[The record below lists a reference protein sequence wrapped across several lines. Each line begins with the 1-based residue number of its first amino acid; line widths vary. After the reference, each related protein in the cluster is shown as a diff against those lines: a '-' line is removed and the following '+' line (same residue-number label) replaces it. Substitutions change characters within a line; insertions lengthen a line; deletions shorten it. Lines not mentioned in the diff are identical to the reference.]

1 MNKFKISQIQF
12 QAADTPNLNAQLLKK
27 YFLKTKIFKPDLIC
41 TPECSNIITNDKK
54 YLFNQSTFQKDCPL
68 IFEAKEFAKLHSVNI
83 HLGSLLLKIEGK
95 KKLVNRSLLI
105 DREGKIKAS
114 YDKIHLFDVDIDKV
128 ETHRESNSFLKG
140 TKMVISSIS
149 GVKVGFT
156 ICYDLRFPL
165 LYRQLAKKGAQII
178 LIPAAF
184 TVPTGIAHWETLIRA
199 RAIENS
205 VFISAT
211 NMCGIHHSGR
221 KTYGYSIFCDPWGKI
236 VNKCSTKPKI
246 LNTIINLDMIEKVRK
261 KTMDRFSKR

>member
-1 MNKFKISQIQF
+1 VKI
-12 QAADTPNLNAQLLKK
+12 
-27 YFLKTKIFKPDLIC
+27 
-41 TPECSNIITNDKK
+41 
-54 YLFNQSTFQKDCPL
+54 
-68 IFEAKEFAKLHSVNI
+68 
-83 HLGSLLLKIEGK
+83 
-95 KKLVNRSLLI
+95 
-105 DREGKIKAS
+105 
-114 YDKIHLFDVDIDKV
+114 
-128 ETHRESNSFLKG
+128 
-140 TKMVISSIS
+140 
-149 GVKVGFT
+149 GFT

-221 KTYGYSIFCDPWGKI
+221 KTYGHSIFCDPWGKI

-261 KTMDRFSKR
+261 KIPSIYNS

>member
-27 YFLKTKIFKPDLIC
+27 YFIKTKKFKPNLIC

-114 YDKIHLFDVDIDKV
+114 YDKIHLFDVDIYKV

-140 TKMVISSIS
+140 TKIVISSIS
-149 GVKVGFT
+149 GVKIGFT

-221 KTYGYSIFCDPWGKI
+221 KTYGHSILCDPWGKI
-236 VNKCSTKPKI
+236 LKKCSTKPKI
-246 LNTIINLDMIEKVRK
+246 LNTVINLDMIEKVRK
-261 KTMDRFSKR
+261 KIPSIYNS

>member
-12 QAADTPNLNAQLLKK
+12 QAEDTPNLNAQLLKK
-27 YFLKTKIFKPDLIC
+27 YFIKTKKFKPDLIC

-114 YDKIHLFDVDIDKV
+114 YDKIHLFDVDINKV

-149 GVKVGFT
+149 GVKIGFT

-184 TVPTGIAHWETLIRA
+184 TIPTGIAHWETLIRA

-221 KTYGYSIFCDPWGKI
+221 KTYGHSIFCDPWGKI
-236 VNKCSTKPKI
+236 LNKCSTKPKI

-261 KTMDRFSKR
+261 KIPSIYNS

>member
-12 QAADTPNLNAQLLKK
+12 QAGDTPNLNAQLLKK
-27 YFLKTKIFKPDLIC
+27 YFIKTKKFKPDLIC

-114 YDKIHLFDVDIDKV
+114 YDKIHLFDVDINKV

-149 GVKVGFT
+149 GVKIGFT

-184 TVPTGIAHWETLIRA
+184 TVPTGVAHWETLIRA

-211 NMCGIHHSGR
+211 NMCGIHHSDR
-221 KTYGYSIFCDPWGKI
+221 KTFGHSILCDPWGKI
-236 VNKCSTKPKI
+236 LKKCSTKPKI

-261 KTMDRFSKR
+261 KIPSIYNS

>member
-12 QAADTPNLNAQLLKK
+12 EAKDTPKENADLLNTLFEKTLK
-27 YFLKTKIFKPDLIC
+27 YKPDLIC

-140 TKMVISSIS
+140 KKMVISSIS
-149 GVKVGFT
+149 GVKIGFT

-184 TVPTGIAHWETLIRA
+184 TIPTGKAHWETLIRA

-221 KTYGYSIFCDPWGKI
+221 KTYGHSILCNPWGKI
-236 VNKCSTKPKI
+236 LKKCSTKPKI
-246 LNTIINLDMIEKVRK
+246 LNTVINLDMIERVRK
-261 KTMDRFSKR
+261 KIPSIYNS

>member
-1 MNKFKISQIQF
+1 MKQK
-12 QAADTPNLNAQLLKK
+12 NLLN
-27 YFLKTKIFKPDLIC
+27 
-41 TPECSNIITNDKK
+41 
-54 YLFNQSTFQKDCPL
+54 
-68 IFEAKEFAKLHSVNI
+68 LHSVNI

-105 DREGKIKAS
+105 DRQGKIIAS

-140 TKMVISSIS
+140 TKIVISSIS
-149 GVKVGFT
+149 GVKIGFT

-205 VFISAT
+205 VFICAT

-221 KTYGYSIFCDPWGKI
+221 KTYGHSIFCDPWGKI

-246 LNTIINLDMIEKVRK
+246 LNTIINLDMIETVRK
-261 KTMDRFSKR
+261 KIPSIYNS

>member
-54 YLFNQSTFQKDCPL
+54 YLYNHSTFQKDCPL
-68 IFEAKEFAKLHSVNI
+68 IFEAKEFAKLHGVNI
-83 HLGSLLLKIEGK
+83 HLGSLLLKIIGK

-105 DREGKIKAS
+105 GRQGKIIAS
-114 YDKIHLFDVDIDKV
+114 YDKIHLFDVNIDKI
-128 ETHRESNSFLKG
+128 ETHRESNSFVKG
-140 TKMVISSIS
+140 SKMVISSIS
-149 GVKVGFT
+149 GVKIGFT

-221 KTYGYSIFCDPWGKI
+221 KTYGHSIFCDPWGKI

-246 LNTIINLDMIEKVRK
+246 LNTIINLDMIENVRK
-261 KTMDRFSKR
+261 KIPSIYNS

>member
-12 QAADTPNLNAQLLKK
+12 QAADTPNLNAQLLYK
-27 YFLKTKIFKPDLIC
+27 YFLKTKKFKPDLIC

-54 YLFNQSTFQKDCPL
+54 YLFNHSTFQKDCPL

-95 KKLVNRSLLI
+95 KKLVNRSILI
-105 DREGKIKAS
+105 DRKGKIKAS
-114 YDKIHLFDVDIDKV
+114 YDKIHLFDVDINKV

-149 GVKVGFT
+149 GVKIGFT

-184 TVPTGIAHWETLIRA
+184 TVPTGKAHWETLIRA

-221 KTYGYSIFCDPWGKI
+221 KTYGHSILCDPWGKI
-236 VNKCSTKPKI
+236 LKKCSTKPKI
-246 LNTIINLDMIEKVRK
+246 LNTVINLDMIEKVRK
-261 KTMDRFSKR
+261 KIPSIYNS

>member
-114 YDKIHLFDVDIDKV
+114 YDKIHLFDVDINKV

-149 GVKVGFT
+149 GVKIGFT

-221 KTYGYSIFCDPWGKI
+221 KTYGHSILCDPWGKI
-236 VNKCSTKPKI
+236 LKKCLIKPKI

-261 KTMDRFSKR
+261 KIPSIYNS

>member
-54 YLFNQSTFQKDCPL
+54 YLFNNSTFQKDCPL

-105 DREGKIKAS
+105 DRRGKIKAS
-114 YDKIHLFDVDIDKV
+114 YDKIHLFDVNIDKI
-128 ETHRESNSFLKG
+128 ETHCESNSFLKG
-140 TKMVISSIS
+140 TKIVISSIS
-149 GVKVGFT
+149 GVKIGFT

-221 KTYGYSIFCDPWGKI
+221 KTYGHSILCDPWGKI
-236 VNKCSTKPKI
+236 LKKCSTKPKI
-246 LNTIINLDMIEKVRK
+246 LNTVINLDMIEKVRK
-261 KTMDRFSKR
+261 KIPSIYNS

>member
-54 YLFNQSTFQKDCPL
+54 YLFNHSTFQKDCPL

-149 GVKVGFT
+149 GVKIGFT

-184 TVPTGIAHWETLIRA
+184 TVPTGKAHWETLIRA

-221 KTYGYSIFCDPWGKI
+221 KTYGHSILCDPWGKI
-236 VNKCSTKPKI
+236 LKKCLTKPKI
-246 LNTIINLDMIEKVRK
+246 LNTVINLDMIEKVRK
-261 KTMDRFSKR
+261 KIPSIYNS

>member
-54 YLFNQSTFQKDCPL
+54 YLFNNSTFQKDCPL

-95 KKLVNRSLLI
+95 KKLVNRSILI
-105 DREGKIKAS
+105 DRKGKIKAS
-114 YDKIHLFDVDIDKV
+114 YDKIHLFDVDIDKI
-128 ETHRESNSFLKG
+128 ETHRESHFFLKG
-140 TKMVISSIS
+140 KKLVISSIS
-149 GVKVGFT
+149 GVKIGFT
-156 ICYDLRFPL
+156 ICYDLRFPF

-184 TVPTGIAHWETLIRA
+184 TVPTGKAHWETLIRA

-221 KTYGYSIFCDPWGKI
+221 KTYGHSILCDPWGKI
-236 VNKCSTKPKI
+236 QKKCSTKPKI
-246 LNTIINLDMIEKVRK
+246 LNTVINLDMIEKVRK
-261 KTMDRFSKR
+261 KIPSIYNS

>member
-27 YFLKTKIFKPDLIC
+27 YFLKTKIFNPDLIC

-105 DREGKIKAS
+105 DRKGKIKAS
-114 YDKIHLFDVDIDKV
+114 YDKIHLFDVDINKV

-149 GVKVGFT
+149 GVKIGFT

-165 LYRQLAKKGAQII
+165 LYRQLAKKGAKII

-246 LNTIINLDMIEKVRK
+246 LNTVINLDMIEKVRK
-261 KTMDRFSKR
+261 KIPSIYNS

>member
-12 QAADTPNLNAQLLKK
+12 QAKDTPKLNAQLIKK
-27 YFLKTKIFKPDLIC
+27 YFIKTKKFKPDLIC

-68 IFEAKEFAKLHSVNI
+68 IFEAKEFAKLYNINI

-105 DREGKIKAS
+105 GRQGKIIAS
-114 YDKIHLFDVDIDKV
+114 YDKIHLFDVNIDKV

-140 TKMVISSIS
+140 TKIVISSIS
-149 GVKVGFT
+149 GVKIGFT

-221 KTYGYSIFCDPWGKI
+221 KTYGHSIFCDPWGKI
-236 VNKCSTKPKI
+236 VNKCSTKPKV
-246 LNTIINLDMIEKVRK
+246 LNTIINLDMIETVRK
-261 KTMDRFSKR
+261 KIPSIYNS

>member
-12 QAADTPNLNAQLLKK
+12 QAGDTPNLNAQLLKK
-27 YFLKTKIFKPDLIC
+27 YFIKTKKFKPDLIC

-105 DREGKIKAS
+105 DRAGKIKAS
-114 YDKIHLFDVDIDKV
+114 YDKIHLFDVDINKF

-149 GVKVGFT
+149 GVKIGFT

-221 KTYGYSIFCDPWGKI
+221 KTYGHSILCDPWGKI
-236 VNKCSTKPKI
+236 LKKCSTKPKI
-246 LNTIINLDMIEKVRK
+246 LNTVINLDMIEKVRK
-261 KTMDRFSKR
+261 KIPSIYNS

>member
-12 QAADTPNLNAQLLKK
+12 QAADKPNLNAKLLKK

-54 YLFNQSTFQKDCPL
+54 YLFHHSTFQKDCPL
-68 IFEAKEFAKLHSVNI
+68 IFEAKEYAKLHSVNI

-95 KKLVNRSLLI
+95 KKLVNRSILI
-105 DREGKIKAS
+105 DTEGKIQTS
-114 YDKIHLFDVDIDKV
+114 YDKIHLFDVNIDKD
-128 ETHRESNSFLKG
+128 ETHRESDSFFKG
-140 TKMVISSIS
+140 KKIILSSIS
-149 GVKVGFT
+149 GVKIGFT

-165 LYRQLAKKGAQII
+165 LYRELAKRGAQII
-178 LIPAAF
+178 LIPSAF
-184 TVPTGIAHWETLIRA
+184 TIPTGKAHWEVLIRA

-205 VFISAT
+205 VFIAAT

-236 VNKCSTKPKI
+236 LNKCSTKPKI
-246 LNTIINLDMIEKVRK
+246 LNTIVNLDKIEKIRK
-261 KTMDRFSKR
+261 KIPSIYNS

>member
-1 MNKFKISQIQF
+1 MKKFKISQIQF
-12 QAADTPNLNAQLLKK
+12 QATDTPYLNAQLLKK

-54 YLFNQSTFQKDCPL
+54 YLFNHSTLQKDCPL
-68 IFEAKEFAKLHSVNI
+68 ICEAKEFAQLNSVNI

-95 KKLVNRSLLI
+95 KKLVNRSILI

-128 ETHRESNSFLKG
+128 ETHRESHSFLKG
-140 TKMVISSIS
+140 KKSVISSIS
-149 GVKVGFT
+149 GVKIGFT
-156 ICYDLRFPL
+156 ICYDLRFPF
-165 LYRQLAKKGAQII
+165 LYRKLAKRGAQII

-184 TVPTGIAHWETLIRA
+184 TVPTGKAHWETLVRA

-221 KTYGYSIFCDPWGKI
+221 KTYGHSIFCDPWGKI
-236 VNKCSTKPKI
+236 LNKCFSKPKI
-246 LNTIINLDMIEKVRK
+246 LNTIVNLDKIEKVRK
-261 KTMDRFSKR
+261 RIPSIYNS

>member
-12 QAADTPNLNAQLLKK
+12 QAKDTPNLNAQLLKK
-27 YFLKTKIFKPDLIC
+27 YFIKTKKFKPDLIC

-105 DREGKIKAS
+105 DRKGKIKAS
-114 YDKIHLFDVDIDKV
+114 YDKIHLFDVDINKV

-149 GVKVGFT
+149 GVKIGFT

-178 LIPAAF
+178 INISKTPHNLIYMF
-184 TVPTGIAHWETLIRA
+184 IRYLIQL
-199 RAIENS
+199 
-205 VFISAT
+205 FG
-211 NMCGIHHSGR
+211 C
-221 KTYGYSIFCDPWGKI
+221 
-236 VNKCSTKPKI
+236 
-246 LNTIINLDMIEKVRK
+246 
-261 KTMDRFSKR
+261 